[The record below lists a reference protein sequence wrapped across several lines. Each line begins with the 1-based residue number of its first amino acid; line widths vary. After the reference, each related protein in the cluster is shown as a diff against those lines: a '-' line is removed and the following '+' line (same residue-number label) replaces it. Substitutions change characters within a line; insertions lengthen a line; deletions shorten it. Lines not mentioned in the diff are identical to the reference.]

1 MFFGGGGA
9 RRAAGGTRRRQKTG
23 HRKRS
28 GALSRRKS
36 LPPPMQTPARVR
48 RRKKQNRMIPRFSGI
63 RHAFGTRTKTYLPV
77 CGVPRRETPTQL
89 QRFWSVYSPHPQKR
103 TPQTEKYTPGTVSN
117 TRRCSYSFSILL
129 INSLISDSKSVN
141 PISRTT
147 TSQYPDR
154 SFRKSRTRELTLCRN
169 S

>member
-1 MFFGGGGA
+1 MTAVKFGEFLRDVFGGGGA
-9 RRAAGGTRRRQKTG
+9 RRAGGTMRRQKTG

-36 LPPPMQTPARVR
+36 LPTPMQTPARVR

-103 TPQTEKYTPGTVSN
+103 TPQTAKYAPGAVSS
-117 TRRCSYSFSILL
+117 TRGHGYSFSIFL

-141 PISRTT
+141 PISRTM
-147 TSQYPDR
+147 TSQYPGR
-154 SFRKSRTRELTLCRN
+154 YFRK
-169 S
+169 

>member
-1 MFFGGGGA
+1 MFLEV
-9 RRAAGGTRRRQKTG
+9 AGRDGRVERCDGRRQAIG
-23 HRKRS
+23 SVRAPFRVGSLYHRLCRHPRESVDKRAKPHDPAVFWHPS
-28 GALSRRKS
+28 CVRYTCENLSADLR
-36 LPPPMQTPARVR
+36 
-48 RRKKQNRMIPRFSGI
+48 
-63 RHAFGTRTKTYLPV
+63 
-77 CGVPRRETPTQL
+77 VPRRETPTQL

-141 PISRTT
+141 PISRTM